1 MLFRWMRS
9 RREAMDLAES
19 LERENERLR
28 STVQSL
34 KDRNTRLLQLV
45 RLLRDVNADLDTKL
59 LEATNGQG

>member
-9 RREAMDLAES
+9 RREALDLAES
-19 LERENERLR
+19 LERENEGLR